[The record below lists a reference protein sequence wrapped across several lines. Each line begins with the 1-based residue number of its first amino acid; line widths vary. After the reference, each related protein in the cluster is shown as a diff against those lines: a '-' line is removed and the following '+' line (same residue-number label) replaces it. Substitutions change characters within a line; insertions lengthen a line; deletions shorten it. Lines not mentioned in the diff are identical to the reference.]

1 MTTDSRCPRPGCGGP
16 LMADL
21 DGASCFN
28 CGYVEYHEIAP
39 HACLATMS
47 QPPGLTPEGPLERYE
62 DGQARR
68 GNRSPTSWQR
78 RKDRQR
84 LEDEALGEAVAR
96 RLGLTLEDLQSNA
109 QDALS
114 RNQRR
119 EAIVELRS
127 LGLSYFRIGNQ
138 LARSEAVIRAVLV
151 REKRAQG

>member
-1 MTTDSRCPRPGCGGP
+1 
-16 LMADL
+16 MADL

-68 GNRSPTSWQR
+68 GSQSSTWWQR

-96 RLGLTLEDLQSNA
+96 RLGLTLEDLQLNA
-109 QDALS
+109 QDAPS
-114 RNQRR
+114 KEQRR
-119 EAIVELRS
+119 EAIMELRT
-127 LGLSYFRIGNQ
+127 LGLSCYRIGN
-138 LARSEAVIRAVLV
+138 LLDTKADGVRAVL
-151 REKRAQG
+151 RRAGVYG